1 MRPACGSDTGSS
13 AGHSSDMSAR
23 KQAKDDLLT
32 LPVHPRHK
40 LKRSALDALT
50 LMLDS
55 HLGGGQLEAVS
66 FALTI

>member
-1 MRPACGSDTGSS
+1 
-13 AGHSSDMSAR
+13 MSAR